1 MGLPRQLREA
11 LDGIHVGCNHWID
24 LIERAVTVQQRVN
37 VQQRGIM
44 RSVHADGRR
53 HGMQR
58 RLAREFGLDRALDH
72 TRESTFSLRAVRLDL
87 LGTHAL
93 AGGVR
98 MLANS
103 PLRFAGVC
111 AGS

>member
-1 MGLPRQLREA
+1 
-11 LDGIHVGCNHWID
+11 
-24 LIERAVTVQQRVN
+24 
-37 VQQRGIM
+37 M

-93 AGGVR
+93 AGGVS
-98 MLANS
+98 MLAS
-103 PLRFAGVC
+103 LRSGLLEFVLAHNLRGRRPSGGGNANMLRVHAQSAC
-111 AGS
+111 QQSGMVGGRSQHLLFQ